1 MTKERRENKD
11 RALLTKYPATMA
23 RRGRKEEKFVSLEER
38 LGPDVLKRLEQ
49 MAGEF
54 VRFERGQFGFY
65 IDPARYAVKQ
75 RQVGPLGRGRRRKVV
90 AGVDKDG
97 NIITAWIGVDSK
109 AKGTKTEAGETVNI
123 PDGYGDGVP
132 QGGKGGKGKG
142 KGKGSGSGSG
152 SGSGDG
158 DGEGQGSGS
167 GSGGNGSEGGNKDGE
182 GEGGVGLKPDG
193 AGDKEGKKEDQA
205 KSEKTKSAAEVAKE
219 AAEKRLAAAS
229 GGAAGTGDKPSAPG
243 ANENTPEAPGAPPA
257 PKPPVDVLQAKEN
270 EARGRKKK
278 PLHWAKVPK
287 NLLNGTVWLNLEDG
301 AIKLDEEE
309 IDDLFGIEVA
319 AQFAVEAEEAKPEV
333 LPHKRKH
340 NVNILLANLKMT
352 PDEIKDVIRVPTYK
366 DLDSASLQAL
376 LLVCPTAEEEQL
388 LVQNNNIK
396 DQVDRTDAFMM
407 ELAELSG
414 LRGKILCAL
423 AAKTFN
429 DEAVDVIRNMDTLAM
444 IPVEIQKSTKLN
456 KMLEIILALGN
467 FLNSGTARG
476 GAHGFKLEALAM
488 LSTVKDSK
496 GETLLDYMVKIIR
509 RDFPKL
515 LPLDDMPTL
524 ERSQALSL
532 DAIGEDVQSL
542 LDTVTNVS
550 DQIRNIG
557 DDAMLVNFKLEMVSF
572 QEEAVKVR
580 EEIVSLRALMMDKL
594 QSMMGHFGERNKAAR
609 GRQEDIMRMLR
620 EFLEEV
626 RQSVGRAEEKEERE
640 MKKAAKAGKLMP
652 PFASATNKLPGLSE
666 EPAGVKGNDVVTE
679 S

>member
-1 MTKERRENKD
+1 
-11 RALLTKYPATMA
+11 MA
-23 RRGRKEEKFVSLEER
+23 PRGKKEEKVISLEER

-54 VRFERGQFGFY
+54 VRFERGQFGFF

-97 NIITAWIGVDSK
+97 NLITAWIGIDSK
-109 AKGTKTEAGETVNI
+109 AKGTKTNGGEMVSI
-123 PDGYGDGVP
+123 PDGYAEGVG
-132 QGGKGGKGKG
+132 QAGKGGGGGKGGKGKG
-142 KGKGSGSGSG
+142 GAGDGD
-152 SGSGDG
+152 GSGDG
-158 DGEGQGSGS
+158 
-167 GSGGNGSEGGNKDGE
+167 SGGGGS
-182 GEGGVGLKPDG
+182 G
-193 AGDKEGKKEDQA
+193 AGDGPGKGAGKGAGDGPGPGPGAGKGDGDGSGAGPGPGKGQGDGPGKGNAAETKTGTGAGAEGKENKP
-205 KSEKTKSAAEVAKE
+205 TSAAEIAKQ
-219 AAEKRLAAAS
+219 AAEKRLAAA
-229 GGAAGTGDKPSAPG
+229 GGTGDKHPDDKPATG
-243 ANENTPEAPGAPPA
+243 KDGEIPGAPLV
-257 PKPPVDVLQAKEN
+257 PKPPTEALQAKVN

-287 NLLNGTVWLNLEDG
+287 NLLKETVWISLEDG
-301 AIKLDEEE
+301 AIKLEEEE

-340 NVNILLANLKMT
+340 NINILLANLKMSS
-352 PDEIKDVIRVPTYK
+352 DEIKDVIRKPTYK
-366 DLDSASLQAL
+366 ELDAGSMQAL

-388 LVQNNNIK
+388 LNQNINIK

-407 ELAELSG
+407 ELVELPG

-429 DEAVDVIRNMDTLAM
+429 DEAVDVIRNMDTFAM
-444 IPVEIQKSTKLN
+444 IPVEIQKSVKLN

-488 LSTVKDSK
+488 LSTVKDAK
-496 GETLLDYMVKIIR
+496 GETLLDYMVRLIR
-509 RDFPKL
+509 RDYGSL

-524 ERSQALSL
+524 ERSQTISL

-550 DQIRNIG
+550 EQIRGMG
-557 DDAMLVNFKLEMVSF
+557 DVAILTNFKNEMIAF
-572 QEEAVKVR
+572 EEEAAKVR

-594 QSMMGHFGERNKAAR
+594 QGMMGHFGERNKAAR
-609 GRQEDIMRMLR
+609 GRQEDILRMLR
-620 EFLEEV
+620 EFLEDM
-626 RQSVGRAEEKEERE
+626 RLADLRAEEKEERE
-640 MKKAAKAGKLMP
+640 MKKAAKAGNITAKP
-652 PFASATNKLPGLSE
+652 STVSAALPGKAE
-666 EPAGVKGNDVVTE
+666 NGDNTKGGDGNAA
-679 S
+679 